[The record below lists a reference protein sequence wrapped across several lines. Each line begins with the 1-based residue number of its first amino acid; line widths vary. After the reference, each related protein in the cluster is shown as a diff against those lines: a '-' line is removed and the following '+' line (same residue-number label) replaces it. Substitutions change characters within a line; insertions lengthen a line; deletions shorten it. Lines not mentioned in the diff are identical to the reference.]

1 MNISQVK
8 LQTPEGTPVE
18 LGSYIDRPTIVVLV
32 RYFG

>member
-1 MNISQVK
+1 MNISLGE
-8 LQTPEGTPVE
+8 LQTPDGTRVQ